1 MTRYKLT
8 IEYDGRPYVGW
19 QRQSNGVGIQQVIE
33 EAIFGFSGERV
44 SVNGA
49 GRTDAGVHATGQV
62 AHIDLSC
69 ERRADVV
76 RDAINAHMRH
86 HPIAVVDAEIVDDD
100 FDARFS
106 ATRRHYIYH
115 ICNRAAPLAV
125 GLGFAWHMRRKLDAQ
140 AMHDAAQRLL
150 GKHDFST
157 FRDSECQ
164 ANSPIRTLDQ
174 LDVMRIGTRIEIR
187 TSAQSFL
194 HRQVRSIVGS
204 LEHVGSG
211 KWTSDDLWDA
221 LQARDRA
228 RCGQVAPAYG
238 LYLARVDYDDGLK

>member
-1 MTRYKLT
+1 MPRYKLT
-8 IEYDGRPYVGW
+8 LEYDGRPYVGW
-19 QRQSNGVGIQQVIE
+19 QRQSNGLGIQQIIE
-33 EAIFGFSGERV
+33 EAIYEFAGERV

-62 AHIDLSC
+62 AHIDLTQA
-69 ERRADVV
+69 RRQDVV
-76 RDAINAHMRH
+76 RDAINAHMRR
-86 HPIAVVDAEIVDDD
+86 HPIAIVDAQIVPDD

-106 ATRRHYIYH
+106 ALRRHYIYH
-115 ICNRAAPLAV
+115 ICNRPAPLAV
-125 GLGFAWHMRRKLDAQ
+125 GLGFSWHMRRKLDAQ
-140 AMHDAAQRLL
+140 AMHEAAQLL
-150 GKHDFST
+150 IGKHDFST

-174 LDVMRIGTRIEIR
+174 CDVIRHGDRIDICV
-187 TSAQSFL
+187 SAQSFL

-211 KWTSDDLWDA
+211 KWTKDDLWDA

-238 LYLARVDYDDGLK
+238 LYLTRVDYPVL

>member
-1 MTRYKLT
+1 M
-8 IEYDGRPYVGW
+8 
-19 QRQSNGVGIQQVIE
+19 
-33 EAIFGFSGERV
+33 
-44 SVNGA
+44 NGA

-62 AHIDLSC
+62 AHIDLTQA
-69 ERRADVV
+69 RRPDVV
-76 RDAINAHMRH
+76 RDAINAHMRGQ
-86 HPIAVVDAEIVDDD
+86 PIAVLDVQEVSAD

-106 ATRRHYIYH
+106 ATCRHYVYY

-140 AMHDAAQRLL
+140 AMHEAAQCLV

-157 FRDSECQ
+157 FRDAECQ

-174 LDVMRIGTRIEIR
+174 LDVHQEGTRIEIR
-187 TSAQSFL
+187 TRAQSFL

-211 KWTSDDLWDA
+211 KWTRDDLWDA

-238 LYLARVDYDDGLK
+238 LYLARVDYEAVEK